1 MENTCKRISN
11 TPNSMPV
18 LQGWADLPDDLLQCV
33 LALLSSPSDLAAFIA
48 TCPNWHAAFRSAKS
62 TLRTTLFRPLA
73 IRSCASS
80 GDDPV
85 VWELFDPAKP
95 TICIHRVTPPDFL
108 AGMDYEC
115 CSYGHAIFSGNAP
128 SLKDTTFAIV
138 DVFTGTSVS
147 PPPCPFFTFVNSC
160 ALTAPLDYHNSH
172 FLVEAKHSLFA
183 WRVGSDHWSQCSC
196 PPNSKAL
203 EQFVPFKGQLYALE
217 YQQLYTVKL
226 EPQLS
231 LEEVQVVWS
240 VEMSEPDLC
249 EPSLVV
255 CDDML
260 ILLAASIGEAFRLDL
275 SSQPAM
281 WVKMEEEELKEW
293 AFFFDEKR
301 EAFRPRPPLSCKNP
315 QRWGGI
321 GYDSYSWF
329 FQREKAFSGFQ
340 LFQLAENMHVQRHM
354 LLYSWIHE
362 DDFDGPEAFQDQMD
376 DEVSYAAHKSQPVS
390 VPTCQYLCFDFLTHP
405 NSFSPHHRAP
415 AMAPYPLPPPSPPQ
429 QQLPPASS
437 SKPRRPPPHRS
448 HGGYKNG
455 TVSVDSGAP
464 HDARGLRALIK
475 ALAAEHGEAAPA
487 VHAHAAK
494 LGLDR
499 RRAVRDGLVELYL
512 ARGELA
518 SARALVDGFPAG
530 RDVVSCTA
538 MVTGHA
544 RHGFL
549 DEAVVLFFAMADDRG
564 VAIDAVAAAAA
575 FSACAQIGDLAL
587 GREAHRRVAER
598 KVAMDVVAWN
608 ALVDMYA
615 KCGDAAAAHRWFRR
629 MPVKKNVV
637 SWNTMMSAFA
647 RAGELEEALALFQEM
662 QAAAVRP
669 DDATFVAALG
679 ACAQLGALDTGR
691 WLHAYMG
698 RMGHSADGVVGNAL
712 LDMYAKCGAV
722 DQATEV
728 FDGMVRRDVYTYTSM
743 ILGLAMHGRGEDAL
757 SLFAGMQRAG
767 VTPNEVTLLGVLT
780 ACCHAGLVEEGLR
793 QLNAMP
799 EPRIEHY
806 GCVVDMLG
814 RAGRLDEAE
823 ELIAAMPVHSD
834 ALIWGSLLAACRA
847 HGDVERA
854 ERVMRRRVAD
864 ADAGDYVLMSNTYAS
879 NGRHG
884 EAVKVRGQMRRN
896 EIDKVPGCS
905 LIEIDGVVHEFKA
918 IPANSIR

>member
-260 ILLAASIGEAFRLDL
+260 ILLAASIGEAFCLDL

-321 GYDSYSWF
+321 GYDSYCVSSLAPNQGNRRGLLPNW
-329 FQREKAFSGFQ
+329 

-376 DEVSYAAHKSQPVS
+376 DEGK
-390 VPTCQYLCFDFLTHP
+390 
-405 NSFSPHHRAP
+405 NSA
-415 AMAPYPLPPPSPPQ
+415 
-429 QQLPPASS
+429 
-437 SKPRRPPPHRS
+437 
-448 HGGYKNG
+448 
-455 TVSVDSGAP
+455 
-464 HDARGLRALIK
+464 
-475 ALAAEHGEAAPA
+475 
-487 VHAHAAK
+487 
-494 LGLDR
+494 
-499 RRAVRDGLVELYL
+499 
-512 ARGELA
+512 
-518 SARALVDGFPAG
+518 
-530 RDVVSCTA
+530 
-538 MVTGHA
+538 
-544 RHGFL
+544 
-549 DEAVVLFFAMADDRG
+549 
-564 VAIDAVAAAAA
+564 
-575 FSACAQIGDLAL
+575 
-587 GREAHRRVAER
+587 
-598 KVAMDVVAWN
+598 
-608 ALVDMYA
+608 
-615 KCGDAAAAHRWFRR
+615 
-629 MPVKKNVV
+629 
-637 SWNTMMSAFA
+637 
-647 RAGELEEALALFQEM
+647 
-662 QAAAVRP
+662 
-669 DDATFVAALG
+669 
-679 ACAQLGALDTGR
+679 
-691 WLHAYMG
+691 
-698 RMGHSADGVVGNAL
+698 
-712 LDMYAKCGAV
+712 
-722 DQATEV
+722 
-728 FDGMVRRDVYTYTSM
+728 
-743 ILGLAMHGRGEDAL
+743 
-757 SLFAGMQRAG
+757 
-767 VTPNEVTLLGVLT
+767 
-780 ACCHAGLVEEGLR
+780 
-793 QLNAMP
+793 
-799 EPRIEHY
+799 
-806 GCVVDMLG
+806 
-814 RAGRLDEAE
+814 
-823 ELIAAMPVHSD
+823 
-834 ALIWGSLLAACRA
+834 
-847 HGDVERA
+847 
-854 ERVMRRRVAD
+854 
-864 ADAGDYVLMSNTYAS
+864 
-879 NGRHG
+879 
-884 EAVKVRGQMRRN
+884 
-896 EIDKVPGCS
+896 
-905 LIEIDGVVHEFKA
+905 
-918 IPANSIR
+918 

>member
-73 IRSCASS
+73 IRCCASS

-321 GYDSYSWF
+321 GYDSYCVS
-329 FQREKAFSGFQ
+329 S
-340 LFQLAENMHVQRHM
+340 LAPNQGNRRGLLPNWVKPRM
-354 LLYSWIHE
+354 LL
-362 DDFDGPEAFQDQMD
+362 
-376 DEVSYAAHKSQPVS
+376 
-390 VPTCQYLCFDFLTHP
+390 
-405 NSFSPHHRAP
+405 
-415 AMAPYPLPPPSPPQ
+415 
-429 QQLPPASS
+429 
-437 SKPRRPPPHRS
+437 
-448 HGGYKNG
+448 
-455 TVSVDSGAP
+455 
-464 HDARGLRALIK
+464 
-475 ALAAEHGEAAPA
+475 
-487 VHAHAAK
+487 
-494 LGLDR
+494 
-499 RRAVRDGLVELYL
+499 
-512 ARGELA
+512 
-518 SARALVDGFPAG
+518 
-530 RDVVSCTA
+530 SCD
-538 MVTGHA
+538 H
-544 RHGFL
+544 
-549 DEAVVLFFAMADDRG
+549 
-564 VAIDAVAAAAA
+564 
-575 FSACAQIGDLAL
+575 
-587 GREAHRRVAER
+587 
-598 KVAMDVVAWN
+598 
-608 ALVDMYA
+608 
-615 KCGDAAAAHRWFRR
+615 
-629 MPVKKNVV
+629 
-637 SWNTMMSAFA
+637 
-647 RAGELEEALALFQEM
+647 
-662 QAAAVRP
+662 
-669 DDATFVAALG
+669 
-679 ACAQLGALDTGR
+679 
-691 WLHAYMG
+691 
-698 RMGHSADGVVGNAL
+698 
-712 LDMYAKCGAV
+712 
-722 DQATEV
+722 
-728 FDGMVRRDVYTYTSM
+728 
-743 ILGLAMHGRGEDAL
+743 
-757 SLFAGMQRAG
+757 
-767 VTPNEVTLLGVLT
+767 
-780 ACCHAGLVEEGLR
+780 
-793 QLNAMP
+793 
-799 EPRIEHY
+799 
-806 GCVVDMLG
+806 
-814 RAGRLDEAE
+814 
-823 ELIAAMPVHSD
+823 
-834 ALIWGSLLAACRA
+834 
-847 HGDVERA
+847 
-854 ERVMRRRVAD
+854 
-864 ADAGDYVLMSNTYAS
+864 
-879 NGRHG
+879 
-884 EAVKVRGQMRRN
+884 
-896 EIDKVPGCS
+896 
-905 LIEIDGVVHEFKA
+905 
-918 IPANSIR
+918 